1 MNTEPLNEQLETAL
15 RQLTSQGARI
25 SFTAIAAQLGIPRSS
40 LYRNPEA
47 RELIHQRITETRLD
61 SEKNLANEITRLG
74 TLIDTLA
81 ARVRNQEER
90 IRQLEGRPHT
100 TPQ

>member
-40 LYRNPEA
+40 LYRNPVA
-47 RELIHQRITETRLD
+47 RELIHQRITETHAD
-61 SEKNLANEITRLG
+61 AEKNMAADVNRLRL
-74 TLIDTLA
+74 LIDTLA
-81 ARVRNQEER
+81 ARVRNHEER
-90 IRQLEGRPHT
+90 LRQLERRPHS

>member
-25 SFTAIAAQLGIPRSS
+25 SFTAVAAQLGIPRSR
-40 LYRNPEA
+40 LYRNAAA
-47 RELIHQRITETRLD
+47 RELIHQRIVETRLD
-61 SEKNLANEITRLG
+61 SEKNLAIEITRLNV
-74 TLIDTLA
+74 LIDALA

-90 IRQLEGRPHT
+90 LRQLERRPHSN
-100 TPQ
+100 PQ